1 MMMKKNIEFV
11 IVLFL
16 LTVLFSC
23 QSKKS
28 VSNFSYQNPNN
39 NVGEV
44 IRKQRIVKGI
54 TQEELANAIN
64 ISQNSLSL
72 IEDGLATPIHYKIK
86 EIEALLDISLN
97 VKY

>member
-1 MMMKKNIEFV
+1 MKKNIEFV

-23 QSKKS
+23 QSNKS
-28 VSNFSYQNPNN
+28 VSNLSYQQPNN
-39 NVGEV
+39 NMGEV

-54 TQEELANAIN
+54 TQEELAKAIN

-86 EIEALLDISLN
+86 KIEALLDISLN